1 MVQLF
6 WGSVVILFGGVILGL
21 IYQGV
26 DRKLAARM
34 QARIGPPIVQPFRDI
49 KKLLVKENIVP
60 ENAIP
65 WIYNGAPFLALAAV
79 VTVLFYLPLGDQ
91 RPLFSGYGDLILVL
105 YLLALPAVALA
116 IGGFASGSP
125 YAVIG
130 AQREIVMMMSYEL
143 PLAAAIVALAWRL
156 DRALPGITAFSLKE
170 IAAHPIWGYLGPLG
184 FIGAILLVGVL
195 LLVMPAELS
204 KIPFDIA
211 EAETELAGGVTVEYS
226 GRNLALL
233 RIADAVKTVVMGALI
248 LALFFPY
255 RLGGV
260 LGLAGAAGGVVDTV
274 FFLVKLFLIILIAV
288 TIVRVAAARLK
299 VSQVAYSF
307 WVPLTGVALAGLVL
321 IVLDGLFFM

>member
-1 MVQLF
+1 
-6 WGSVVILFGGVILGL
+6 
-21 IYQGV
+21 
-26 DRKLAARM
+26 
-34 QARIGPPIVQPFRDI
+34 
-49 KKLLVKENIVP
+49 
-60 ENAIP
+60 
-65 WIYNGAPFLALAAV
+65 
-79 VTVLFYLPLGDQ
+79 
-91 RPLFSGYGDLILVL
+91 LVL

-170 IAAHPIWGYLGPLG
+170 IAAHPIWAYLGPLG

-274 FFLVKLFLIILIAV
+274 FFLVKLFLVILIAV

>member
-1 MVQLF
+1 MAEMV
-6 WGSVVILFGGVILGL
+6 WGSVVVLFGGVILGL
-21 IYQGV
+21 VYQGI

-49 KKLLVKENIVP
+49 KKLLVKENVIP
-60 ENAIP
+60 ESAIP
-65 WIYNGAPFLALAAV
+65 WIYNGAPLVALIAA
-79 VTVLFYLPLGDQ
+79 VTVLFYLPLGDLPPVLGGQ
-91 RPLFSGYGDLILVL
+91 GDLILVL
-105 YLLALPAVALA
+105 YVLAVPALALA
-116 IGGFASGSP
+116 IGGFTSGSP

-130 AQREIVMMMSYEL
+130 AQREIVLMMSYEL
-143 PLAAAIVALAWRL
+143 PLAAAIVAVAWRL
-156 DRALPGITAFSLKE
+156 DRAIPEIAAFSLGA
-170 IAAHPIWGYLGPLG
+170 ISSNPIWAHLGPMG

-226 GRNLALL
+226 GRNLALI

-255 RLGGV
+255 RLGAV
-260 LGLAGAAGGVVDTV
+260 LGLEGAASGAVNVL
-274 FFLVKLFLIILIAV
+274 FFLVKLFLLILVAV
-288 TIVRVAAARLK
+288 TTVRVAAARLK

-307 WVPLTGVALAGLVL
+307 WVPLTGVALAGLIL
-321 IVLDGLFFM
+321 IVLDGIFM